1 MPTILDGQ
9 KLELWGGCE
18 CSINRVG
25 DRFTSQLARRT
36 RAERL
41 DDLERI
47 AELGIRTIRFPLLWE
62 ELAPNA
68 PGEIDWTFADEQM
81 RRVQELRLR
90 PIVGLVHHGS
100 GPRCTSL
107 VDPHFPELLANYAR
121 AVAQRYPWVEAF
133 TPVNEP
139 LTTARFSGLYGL
151 WFPHGRDDATFC
163 RALLNQVRAI
173 AAAMRAI
180 REVNPAAQLVQT
192 EDLGRTQ
199 STPELAYQAEFDNE
213 RRWLPFDLLTGRLDP
228 ASPAWSYLRWA
239 GVEEDALLQILA
251 APCPPDVIGINHY
264 ITSSR
269 FLDDD
274 IAHYD
279 ASVIGGNGRHTY
291 ADIAAVR
298 APQVQLPELSELLR
312 ETWTRFRRPIA
323 ITEAHLDC
331 TREEQLRWLAE
342 LWQGAN
348 AARRENIPVIAMTAW
363 SLFGAYDWDSLLTQ
377 AHGHYQPGAFD
388 LRSPQ
393 PRPTA
398 IAGCL
403 RDLAE
408 NGACGRPLL
417 GAPGWWRRAVRVL
430 PNGIG
435 RSPASAFSPHANL
448 GCPMLLIAGAT
459 GTLGQA
465 LARICR
471 LRGLPYRLL
480 TRAEMDI
487 ADSRSVR
494 AAVQAFRPWAVIN
507 AAGYVR
513 VDDAEQD
520 SACCFRENTSGPETL
535 ANVCAEESVA
545 LLTFSSDL
553 VFDGTKAE
561 AYSESDPVA
570 PLNVYGRS
578 KAEAERAVLKTF
590 PEALI
595 VRTSAF
601 FGPWNRYNFLTQTL
615 ELVADGKSV
624 HAADDLWISPT
635 YVPDLVHAA
644 LDLLIDR
651 ERGIWHVANA
661 GRTTWAHFA
670 RTAARLAAL
679 DEMLVQG
686 CAHSHFALSA
696 ARPPR
701 SVLTSERG
709 QWLCPWQDALP
720 RYFRDCAE
728 AAACG
733 IAQPLASFT
742 RS

>member
-1 MPTILDGQ
+1 
-9 KLELWGGCE
+9 
-18 CSINRVG
+18 
-25 DRFTSQLARRT
+25 
-36 RAERL
+36 
-41 DDLERI
+41 
-47 AELGIRTIRFPLLWE
+47 
-62 ELAPNA
+62 
-68 PGEIDWTFADEQM
+68 
-81 RRVQELRLR
+81 
-90 PIVGLVHHGS
+90 
-100 GPRCTSL
+100 
-107 VDPHFPELLANYAR
+107 
-121 AVAQRYPWVEAF
+121 
-133 TPVNEP
+133 
-139 LTTARFSGLYGL
+139 
-151 WFPHGRDDATFC
+151 
-163 RALLNQVRAI
+163 
-173 AAAMRAI
+173 
-180 REVNPAAQLVQT
+180 
-192 EDLGRTQ
+192 
-199 STPELAYQAEFDNE
+199 
-213 RRWLPFDLLTGRLDP
+213 
-228 ASPAWSYLRWA
+228 
-239 GVEEDALLQILA
+239 
-251 APCPPDVIGINHY
+251 
-264 ITSSR
+264 
-269 FLDDD
+269 
-274 IAHYD
+274 
-279 ASVIGGNGRHTY
+279 
-291 ADIAAVR
+291 
-298 APQVQLPELSELLR
+298 
-312 ETWTRFRRPIA
+312 
-323 ITEAHLDC
+323 
-331 TREEQLRWLAE
+331 
-342 LWQGAN
+342 
-348 AARRENIPVIAMTAW
+348 
-363 SLFGAYDWDSLLTQ
+363 
-377 AHGHYQPGAFD
+377 
-388 LRSPQ
+388 
-393 PRPTA
+393 
-398 IAGCL
+398 
-403 RDLAE
+403 
-408 NGACGRPLL
+408 
-417 GAPGWWRRAVRVL
+417 
-430 PNGIG
+430 
-435 RSPASAFSPHANL
+435 
-448 GCPMLLIAGAT
+448 MLLIAGAT